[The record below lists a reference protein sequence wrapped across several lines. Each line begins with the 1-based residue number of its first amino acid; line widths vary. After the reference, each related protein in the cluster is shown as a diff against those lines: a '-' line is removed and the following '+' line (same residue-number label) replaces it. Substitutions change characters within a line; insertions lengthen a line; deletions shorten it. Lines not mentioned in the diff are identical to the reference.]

1 MNPWIIQFE
10 LTNYFPD
17 MKAETHEQW
26 LDASEAEFFQ
36 WAWEDPLRV
45 GMKNDGTE
53 IQQSHMS
60 TVRA

>member
-1 MNPWIIQFE
+1 MNLRIIQFE
-10 LTNYFPD
+10 FTNYFLD
-17 MKAETHEQW
+17 VKDETHEQW

-45 GMKNDGTE
+45 GMKNDGTG

-60 TVRA
+60 PVRA